1 MNIPTIE
8 QFRAALSDECLF
20 PLLQASLVVV
30 LVFSV
35 AMESLS
41 RWKAGFGGT
50 PLVVTRSSATM
61 GIYYGTYA
69 AISGL
74 LVAICL
80 SAEYAKEHRVAW
92 VLLDAGI
99 VSYLCL
105 FNPWFRLKLNALA
118 SFLAGAE
125 RR

>member
-1 MNIPTIE
+1 
-8 QFRAALSDECLF
+8 
-20 PLLQASLVVV
+20 
-30 LVFSV
+30 
-35 AMESLS
+35 
-41 RWKAGFGGT
+41 
-50 PLVVTRSSATM
+50 M

>member
-1 MNIPTIE
+1 MPTLA
-8 QFRAALSDECLF
+8 QLRSALSDECLF
-20 PLLQASLVVV
+20 PLLQVLLVVGLAFCV
-30 LVFSV
+30 L
-35 AMESLS
+35 MEVLS
-41 RWKAGFGGT
+41 RRRAGFGGT
-50 PLVVTRSSATM
+50 RLIVTRSPATM

-92 VLLDAGI
+92 ALLDAGI

-105 FNPWFRLKLNALA
+105 FNPWFRLKLNGLA
-118 SFLAGAE
+118 SFLASAE